1 MMPCAVPRQAQL
13 PLSMAAA
20 VVAQGIKIRLGRSIV
35 TITGI
40 VLGIAFLVSIL
51 GSQALRRGVAAEDRL
66 REEANRQYGYLVAET
81 GGLARRSLAVMVT
94 SRLEPTEL
102 RLLQRLEREGI
113 SELRVWSP
121 APALPPGTF
130 ERLSPRVHSQAA
142 PFGAG
147 AACLLVLGKGALPE
161 LAWSTTI
168 SGLKQPLI
176 AVTSEPRDARL
187 QQPGVNLLRLGRELP
202 AEERARLE
210 QSLQREHFRGLWI
223 IVISLLVTVIGIS
236 NAMLMSVTERF
247 RDIGT
252 MKCLGAT
259 SRFIRQIFLL
269 EASFMGLV
277 GGVLGVVLGLAV
289 SIATYLVLYDAALV
303 WHTLGLEAGAVAKA
317 AGQALFAGVAL
328 SVVAAL
334 YPAQFAA
341 KMVPADALRSNV

>member
-1 MMPCAVPRQAQL
+1 MMPAAVPRQAQL
-13 PLSMAAA
+13 PLRMAAA
-20 VVAQGIKIRLGRSIV
+20 VVAQGIKIRLGRSLV

-81 GGLARRSLAVMVT
+81 GGLAHRTVALLLT
-94 SRLEPTEL
+94 SPPSPTEV
-102 RLLQRLEREGI
+102 RLLQRLEREKPAAMP
-113 SELRVWSP
+113 VWSK
-121 APALPPGTF
+121 ARALPP
-130 ERLSPRVHSQAA
+130 
-142 PFGAG
+142 G
-147 AACLLVLGKGALPE
+147 AACLLVLGNGPVPE
-161 LAWSTTI
+161 LDLQGVVA
-168 SGLKQPLI
+168 GLEHPVV
-176 AVTSEPRDARL
+176 AVSVEPHEPRL
-187 QQPGVNLLRLGRELP
+187 QAADINLVRLGRPLP
-202 AEERARLE
+202 PEERARLK
-210 QSLQREHFRGLWI
+210 QSLEREHFRGLWI

-277 GGVLGVVLGLAV
+277 GGAMGVVLGLLV
-289 SIATYLVLYDAALV
+289 SIGTYLVLYDASLV
-303 WHTLGLEAGAVAKA
+303 LHTLDAEAAAIARAGALALLA
-317 AGQALFAGVAL
+317 AVAL

>member
-1 MMPCAVPRQAQL
+1 MLPTAVPKQAHL
-13 PLSMAAA
+13 PLRMAAA
-20 VVAQGIKIRLGRSIV
+20 VVAQGIRIRLGRSLV
-35 TITGI
+35 TVTGI

-51 GSQALRRGVAAEDRL
+51 GSQALRRGVAYEDRL

-81 GGLARRSLAVMVT
+81 GGLAHRTLSLVLT
-94 SRLEPTEL
+94 SELSPTEE
-102 RLLQRLEREGI
+102 RLLKRLEREGPADM
-113 SELRVWSP
+113 RVWSKER
-121 APALPPGTF
+121 ALPP
-130 ERLSPRVHSQAA
+130 
-142 PFGAG
+142 G
-147 AACLLVLGKGALPE
+147 AACLLVLGNGALPE
-161 LAWSTTI
+161 LDVQAVVA
-168 SGLKQPLI
+168 GLKKPVV
-176 AVTSEPRDARL
+176 AVSVEPRDARL
-187 QQPGVNLLRLGRELP
+187 LAAGVNLVRLGRELP
-202 AEERARLE
+202 PEERTRLA

-277 GGVLGVVLGLAV
+277 GGVLGVVLGLLV
-289 SIATYLVLYDAALV
+289 SVGTYLVLYDASLV
-303 WHTLGLEAGAVAKA
+303 LHTLSAEAGAVARA
-317 AGQALFAGVAL
+317 AVEALLAAVVL

-341 KMVPADALRSNV
+341 NMVPADALRSNV